1 MEPEYLISAAVII
14 TLSSTSVGLNMRA
27 NYRAVTVREG
37 EALELACSAD
47 QEMKQCSFTTA
58 QGTYRAVHLYSL
70 GQEKGA
76 FLIVLFGSF
85 PNDTIKNTSIF
96 SPNPDGPPCTGRST
110 REPVSPG

>member
-1 MEPEYLISAAVII
+1 MERARAYLITAAVIM

-58 QGTYRAVHLYSL
+58 QGTYRAVHLCSL
-70 GQEKGA
+70 GPEKK
-76 FLIVLFGSF
+76 GSIL
-85 PNDTIKNTSIF
+85 DCVVWIIS
-96 SPNPDGPPCTGRST
+96 
-110 REPVSPG
+110 